1 MATLNLDTGIGT
13 GIGTG
18 TGTGTGNH
26 NSKSIILEGNSP
38 ITDIHKDILK
48 RFEVLYISR
57 DFNQSLGGLPSCIK
71 AIRPNIYDKFYYK
84 WHSHM
89 VYKDFI
95 YNQPLDNLHYGLEYL
110 ELFGTTSQEL
120 RNLPT
125 TLKYLVINWKRAN
138 STITLEYLPENLEVL
153 YLDYII
159 LTHEG
164 ILNLP
169 QGLKELYLNGGVEG
183 TICALPNELK
193 VLYLNGINIALDKFI
208 ELPAELHTFILN
220 DSEWANEYKHNKRVI
235 IWLFKNEKMPKGLK
249 KCIFPLHY
257 ADIFYMMNEY
267 AKEYITDDID
277 FKFIDIYQ
285 DKLLEHIKNIYK

>member
-1 MATLNLDTGIGT
+1 MATLNLYTGACA
-13 GIGTG
+13 
-18 TGTGTGNH
+18 GTGNH

-38 ITDIHKDILK
+38 ITDTHKEIFK
-48 RFEVLYISR
+48 RFEVLYIGR

-84 WHSHM
+84 WHDKRPNADNAHM

-95 YNQPLDNLHYGLEYL
+95 YNQPLDNLHNGLEYL

-120 RNLPT
+120 HNLPT
-125 TLKYLVINWKRAN
+125 SLKFLLINWKCR
-138 STITLEYLPENLEVL
+138 STITLECLPESLEVL

-159 LTHEG
+159 LTLDG
-164 ILNLP
+164 MLNLP

-183 TICALPNELK
+183 TICELPNELK

-208 ELPAELHTFILN
+208 ELPAELHTFIFN